1 MKFKNPQN
9 DYVET
14 SSVPFL
20 WALLFGPLYFAFKDI
35 LGHFLIFCS
44 LASFMAFKVHTFS
57 PIFVWIVYAFLAPS
71 IVKSSYL
78 RRGWV
83 DVKSSQNTDHVFG
96 NIDKINSRDMYFIA
110 AVGLGLWIFA
120 TAFGK

>member
-20 WALLFGPLYFAFKDI
+20 WALLFGPLYFAFKEI
-35 LGHFLIFCS
+35 LGHFIIFCS
-44 LASFMAFKVHTFS
+44 LASLMAFKVHTFS
-57 PIFVWIVYAFLAPS
+57 PIFVWIVYAFFASS
-71 IVKSSYL
+71 IVESSYL

-83 DVKSSQNTDHVFG
+83 EAKPGQNTDPVLGNINKINAQDIFYIAAIGLVLWILATVFG
-96 NIDKINSRDMYFIA
+96 K
-110 AVGLGLWIFA
+110 
-120 TAFGK
+120 